1 MSAVQQQA
9 SFILA
14 DSSVQQDVNA
24 LTGIVANQS
33 KKLDE
38 LASLVKGLCVTVEG
52 LTAYHAR
59 KDEGDGEGQEEDE
72 ERERVYRASQ
82 QRKLAAERSNPRGE
96 CGF

>member
-24 LTGIVANQS
+24 LSGIVANQS

-59 KDEGDGEGQEEDE
+59 KEEDE
-72 ERERVYRASQ
+72 EVERVHRAIQ
-82 QRKLAAERSNPRGE
+82 QRELTAERSNPRGE
-96 CGF
+96 VAAFGALKCF

>member
-59 KDEGDGEGQEEDE
+59 KEEDE
-72 ERERVYRASQ
+72 EGERVHRASQ
-82 QRKLAAERSNPRGE
+82 QRELTAQRSNPRGE
-96 CGF
+96 VARFGALKCF